1 MKRFAGIFLVVLVPC
16 MLLTSGCSKSPE
28 EKRDAYLSS
37 ARSYMEKEKYAEAA
51 IEFQNAL
58 QIAPDDAQTL
68 VILGEVQLKLMKANE
83 AYRSFS
89 RAAAID
95 SKNTAAHEY
104 LTSIQL
110 LARKYDLAEKQA
122 SMILEYD
129 PGNRKAQ
136 EMLAQALFQGGKKAE
151 ATAIM
156 DELIADQKPLEA
168 TIINAVQMYM
178 ATDRMNDAL
187 SLLSRG
193 SSLYPDSSKIRLLAS
208 DIYVFKDDIV
218 SARTWAEDAYR
229 AEQDNIDAGIAL
241 ARFYAAHRMD
251 DLFKTL
257 MTELK
262 SKFQSDPGPYLLES
276 GVMQQKGD
284 LDGALALAQTARKIK
299 DTTTAKIVVAQLLL
313 EKEDMPAAEKILV
326 ETLEKDPGAISAR
339 VLLARIYLGQEA
351 PGKALDTLDTLIKS
365 IPRRPD
371 VAVPAAQ
378 AYIMEGKAPQ
388 AREMVEKSLQE
399 YQNNAALHGLLA
411 KIEFLEGKYKE
422 ALAQVDILAK
432 HAALTPDTLYVG
444 ALSAMRTGQSTQA
457 SSFADSL
464 EKAASES
471 WQALHARSLLA
482 LSKDEKKS
490 AYQYAEKALSL
501 FPEKVQA
508 LNLFTSIA
516 PSAITREETIEK
528 VRAACK
534 KHDSA
539 YCHMII
545 ARLLETSGDVEGA
558 LKEMKRAT
566 GLEPDNTSLYHA
578 LAQFY
583 ARNDMMQKAINEY
596 EALVNAKPGDL
607 MAATMLGLLNQNQG
621 RISDAKKVYAYILE
635 RDPKNALAANNL
647 SWILAQSR
655 KSADL
660 NEALRL
666 AQIAKDKFPE
676 DARIADTL
684 GYVYL
689 KKGLT
694 ENALA
699 QFQLA
704 VEKLPEEPTINYH
717 MALALVELSRNPEAR
732 KYVEKALDTEIPF
745 DEREAAQELMARI
758 GADKNQEP

>member
-1 MKRFAGIFLVVLVPC
+1 MKRFAGIFIAVLIPC
-16 MLLTSGCSKSPE
+16 MLLISGCSKSPE
-28 EKRDAYLSS
+28 EKREAYLSS

-68 VILGEVQLKLMKANE
+68 VTLGEVQLKLMKANE

-95 SKNTAAHEY
+95 PKNTAAHEY

-129 PGNRKAQ
+129 PENKKAK
-136 EMLAQALFQGGKKAE
+136 EMLAQALFQSGKKAE
-151 ATAIM
+151 AVAIM
-156 DELIADQKPLEA
+156 DELVADQKPLEA

-178 ATDRMNDAL
+178 ATDRVNDAL

-193 SSLYPDSSKIRLLAS
+193 SSLYPESSKIRFLAS
-208 DIYVFKDDIV
+208 DIYIFKDDI
-218 SARTWAEDAYR
+218 STARTWAEDAYR
-229 AEQDNIDAGIAL
+229 AQQDNIDAGITL

-251 DLFKTL
+251 DLFKAL
-257 MTELK
+257 LAELK
-262 SKFQSDPGPYLLES
+262 SKFPSDPGPYLLES

-284 LDGALALAQTARKIK
+284 IDGALALAQTARKIE
-299 DTTTAKIVVAQLLL
+299 DSTTTKTVIAQLLL
-313 EKEDMPAAEKILV
+313 EKKDLPAAEKILA

-339 VLLARIYLGQEA
+339 ILLARIYLNQEA
-351 PGKALDTLDTLIKS
+351 PGKALSTLDTLIKR

-378 AYIMEGKAPQ
+378 AYIMEGKTSQ

-422 ALAQVDILAK
+422 ALAQVDILAER
-432 HAALTPDTLYVG
+432 AALTPDTLYIG
-444 ALSAMRTGQSTQA
+444 ALSAMRTGKAAQA

-464 EKAASES
+464 EKVSPES
-471 WQALHARSLLA
+471 WQTLHARSLLA
-482 LSKDEKKS
+482 LSKGEKKS

-508 LNLFTSIA
+508 LTLFTSIA
-516 PSAITREETIEK
+516 PSVISKEETLKK
-528 VRAACK
+528 VRAACE

-558 LKEMKRAT
+558 LNEIKRAT
-566 GLEPDNTSLYHA
+566 ALEPENTSLYHA

-607 MAATMLGLLNQNQG
+607 RAATMLGLLNQNQG

-647 SWILAQSR
+647 SWILAQSG
-655 KSADL
+655 KPADL

-666 AQIAKDKFPE
+666 AQIAKDQFPE

-689 KKGLT
+689 KKGLA

-758 GADKNQEP
+758 GDGKGE

>member
-1 MKRFAGIFLVVLVPC
+1 MKRFAGIFIAVLIPC
-16 MLLTSGCSKSPE
+16 MLLISGCSKSPE
-28 EKRDAYLSS
+28 EKREAYLSS

-68 VILGEVQLKLMKANE
+68 VTLGEVQLKLMKANE

-95 SKNTAAHEY
+95 PKNTAAHEY

-129 PGNRKAQ
+129 PENKKAK
-136 EMLAQALFQGGKKAE
+136 EMLAQALFQSGKKAE
-151 ATAIM
+151 AVAIM
-156 DELIADQKPLEA
+156 DELVADQKPLEA

-178 ATDRMNDAL
+178 ATDRVNDAL

-193 SSLYPDSSKIRLLAS
+193 SSLYPESSKIRFLAS
-208 DIYVFKDDIV
+208 DIYIFKDDI
-218 SARTWAEDAYR
+218 STARTWAEDAYR
-229 AEQDNIDAGIAL
+229 AQQDNIDAGITL

-251 DLFKTL
+251 DLFKAL
-257 MTELK
+257 LAELK
-262 SKFQSDPGPYLLES
+262 SKFPSDPGPYLLES

-284 LDGALALAQTARKIK
+284 IDGALALAQSARKIE
-299 DTTTAKIVVAQLLL
+299 DSTTTKTVIAQLLL
-313 EKEDMPAAEKILV
+313 EKKDLPAAEKILA

-339 VLLARIYLGQEA
+339 ILLARIYLNQEA
-351 PGKALDTLDTLIKS
+351 PGKALSTLDTLIKS

-378 AYIMEGKAPQ
+378 AYIMEGKTSQ

-422 ALAQVDILAK
+422 ALAQVDILAER
-432 HAALTPDTLYVG
+432 AALTPDTLYIG
-444 ALSAMRTGQSTQA
+444 ALSAMRTGKAAQA

-464 EKAASES
+464 EKVSPES
-471 WQALHARSLLA
+471 WQTLHARSLLA
-482 LSKDEKKS
+482 LSKGEKKS

-508 LNLFTSIA
+508 LTLFTSIA
-516 PSAITREETIEK
+516 PSVISKEETLKK
-528 VRAACK
+528 VRAACE

-558 LKEMKRAT
+558 LNEIKRAT
-566 GLEPDNTSLYHA
+566 ALEPENTSLYHA

-607 MAATMLGLLNQNQG
+607 RAATMLGLLNQNQG

-647 SWILAQSR
+647 SWILAQSG
-655 KSADL
+655 KPADL

-666 AQIAKDKFPE
+666 AQIAKDQFPE

-689 KKGLT
+689 KKGLA

-758 GADKNQEP
+758 GDGKGE